1 MEYLPVLIVFV
12 LYFSGLP
19 VAFALFGASIFY
31 FTMMD
36 AGMPADLVLQKFISA
51 TASFPLLAIP
61 FFIMAGSVM
70 NYSGIS
76 SKLMQMA
83 EVLTGHMVGGLAQ
96 VNVVL
101 STFMGG
107 VSGSANAD
115 AAMQSKILV
124 PQMEKRGYSRAFSAA
139 ITAASSAISP
149 VIPPGIVMII
159 YALIAQVSVGKMFAA
174 GYAPGIIMAASLM
187 VTVALISKKRGYNP
201 SREKRASLKEIASQT
216 VDSLW
221 SLSLPFGII
230 LGLRF
235 GLFTPTEA
243 GAMAVL
249 ASVLI
254 GVFIYKELKLSH
266 CIPIIK
272 DTIYGTGTVVLIIVS
287 ASVFGYYLN
296 WEQIPQNFA
305 QSLLE
310 LTQNKYA
317 MLAILNVL
325 LLAMGMFLEGGA
337 ALIIIAPL
345 VVPVAV
351 QLGIDPIHF
360 GMVLIVNIMLG
371 GVTPP
376 FGSMMFTTCSVT
388 KVSVAEFVRES
399 WPFIVALLVSLMIV
413 TYCPQLIL
421 FLPSLM

>member
-1 MEYLPVLIVFV
+1 MQYLPILLVFI
-12 LYFSGLP
+12 LYFSSIP
-19 VAFALFGASIFY
+19 IAYALFGAAIFY
-31 FTMMD
+31 FTFFD
-36 AGMPADLVLQKFISA
+36 AGMPPDLVLQKFITA

-61 FFIMAGSVM
+61 FFVMAGSVM

-76 SKLMQMA
+76 KKLMQMA
-83 EVLTGHMVGGLAQ
+83 EVLTGHMIGGMAQ

-101 STFMGG
+101 STMMGG

-124 PQMEKRGYSRAFSAA
+124 PQMEQRGYSRAFSSA

-149 VIPPGIVMII
+149 VIPPGITMII

-174 GYAPGIIMAASLM
+174 GYVPGIIMAASLM
-187 VTVALISKKRGYNP
+187 ITVSLIAKKRGYAP
-201 SREKRASLKEIASQT
+201 SRESRADGREVALQFL
-216 VDSLW
+216 DSLW

-254 GVFIYKELKLSH
+254 GVFIYKELKLEH
-266 CIPIIK
+266 IKPILK
-272 DTIYGTGTVVLIIVS
+272 DTIYGTGTVVLIIVA

-296 WEQIPQNFA
+296 WERIPQ
-305 QSLLE
+305 LLTE
-310 LTQNKYA
+310 QLLQLTQNKWA
-317 MLAILNVL
+317 MLAVLNAFL
-325 LLAMGMFLEGGA
+325 LFIGMFLEGGA
-337 ALIIIAPL
+337 ALIIVAPL
-345 VVPVAV
+345 LVPVVVA
-351 QLGIDPIHF
+351 LGVDPVHF
-360 GMVLIVNIMLG
+360 GMIIIVNIMLG

-388 KVSVAEFVRES
+388 KVPVGDFVKEV
-399 WPFIVALLVSLMIV
+399 WPFILALLFALLVV
-413 TYCPQLIL
+413 TYFPALIM
-421 FLPSLM
+421 FFPNLM

>member
-1 MEYLPVLIVFV
+1 MEYLPILIVFI
-12 LYFSGLP
+12 LYFSGIP
-19 VAFALFGASIFY
+19 VAYALFGAAIFY
-31 FTMMD
+31 FTFFD
-36 AGMPADLVLQKFISA
+36 AGMPPDLVLQKFITA

-61 FFIMAGSVM
+61 FFVMAGSVM

-76 SKLMQMA
+76 KKLMQMA
-83 EVLTGHMVGGLAQ
+83 EVLTGHMIGGLAQ

-101 STFMGG
+101 STMMGG

-124 PQMEKRGYSRAFSAA
+124 PEMEARGYSRAFSSA

-149 VIPPGIVMII
+149 VIPPGITMII

-174 GYAPGIIMAASLM
+174 GYVPGIIMATFLMIAVSLI
-187 VTVALISKKRGYNP
+187 AKKRGYQP
-201 SREKRASLKEIASQT
+201 LRDTRAGRKEITLQFF
-216 VDSLW
+216 DSVW
-221 SLSLPFGII
+221 SLSLPFGIV

-254 GVFIYKELKLSH
+254 GIFIYKELKLEH
-266 CIPIIK
+266 IKLVLK

-296 WEQIPQNFA
+296 WERIPQ
-305 QSLLE
+305 LLTE
-310 LTQNKYA
+310 ELLLLTQNKWI
-317 MLAILNVL
+317 MLAILNVFL
-325 LLAMGMFLEGGA
+325 LFIGMFLEGGA
-337 ALIIIAPL
+337 ALIIVAPL
-345 VVPVAV
+345 LVPVVV
-351 QLGIDPIHF
+351 QLGVDPVHF
-360 GMVLIVNIMLG
+360 GMIIIVNIMLG

-388 KVSVAEFVRES
+388 KVAVADFVKEV
-399 WPFIVALLVSLMIV
+399 WPFILALFFALLVV
-413 TYCPQLIL
+413 TYFPALIM
-421 FLPSLM
+421 FLPNLM